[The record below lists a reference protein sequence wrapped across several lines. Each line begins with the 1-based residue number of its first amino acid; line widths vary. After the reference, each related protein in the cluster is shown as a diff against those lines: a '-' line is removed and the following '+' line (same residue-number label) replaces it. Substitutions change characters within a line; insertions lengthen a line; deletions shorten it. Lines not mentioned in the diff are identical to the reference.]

1 MRKSSGQKSRI
12 HNLEPIETEKR
23 EPTQATR
30 TLVIIAV
37 DVGIISSGEI
47 LWKKCR
53 KWWKIEL
60 ETNVSD
66 PPVGQKKERWI
77 NQQPPNQKVEDH
89 QKHQRPKKKKKRR
102 GHANDKTIRDTHK
115 SRHPKRPRNP
125 RSQGPIRTYDGPALG
140 VSDACEVVVSHP
152 RPPVIY
158 PMTNVNIDERG
169 VWYRG
174 QMCIPASLIDRAT
187 LGWNYGFV
195 PWLICQPRGFLC
207 GEMANCTGER
217 LKVGQYFT
225 CEPSVILLFSLVL
238 Q

>member
-1 MRKSSGQKSRI
+1 MVKNRIRNECQWPAGGTKERALNKSAAAESKSR
-12 HNLEPIETEKR
+12 R
-23 EPTQATR
+23 
-30 TLVIIAV
+30 
-37 DVGIISSGEI
+37 S
-47 LWKKCR
+47 
-53 KWWKIEL
+53 
-60 ETNVSD
+60 
-66 PPVGQKKERWI
+66 
-77 NQQPPNQKVEDH
+77 
-89 QKHQRPKKKKKRR
+89 PKTPKAQKKKKRR